1 MENSESKLKLATE
14 TIKSESINDLDVC
27 GVSSSD
33 SDEPREDCDSK
44 SCDSAENEKQSSAHQ
59 DEEDSPDDLHYS
71 NSSLIEGERFL
82 CDQIDVSSSVGFIQ
96 DPCESEAEPTDCNS
110 TVDDEESPFLLATSP
125 RKSFNA
131 GSLDLDSIETC
142 NIEKYE
148 HQEHNEER
156 IVTFELYGDEF
167 RSEDGSRVSVNDAIK
182 FVEDWSQ
189 SAPRFERRRL
199 EIALKGA
206 RLTQITT
213 TSVLTFASNLTE
225 IAPMYER
232 RRQEIA
238 SKRNRPSPSLRRNC
252 LSRQA

>member
-27 GVSSSD
+27 DVTSSD
-33 SDEPREDCDSK
+33 SDEPREDGDCK